1 MLPKKP
7 VDKARM
13 WGFLGGVL
21 FTIFAP
27 DMFNQTFGKLLKKN
41 IQVGE

>member
-1 MLPKKP
+1 MLRTKQQ
-7 VDKARM
+7 KAQA
-13 WGFLGGVL
+13 WAFLAGVL
-21 FTIFAP
+21 FTVMAP